1 MAFYGLILDAV
12 LGHFGVIGSS
22 MGYHGSLLIRPLATV
37 ACYGSFVRSFV
48 RLFVRLLGRYEASC
62 KRYVSVIKHHVK
74 HHVKHWLKAFINGIG

>member
-48 RLFVRLLGRYEASC
+48 RLFVRSSVRSLC
-62 KRYVSVIKHHVK
+62 KRYISVM
-74 HHVKHWLKAFINGIG
+74 